1 MRLRKFNNNY
11 ALVRAL
17 HALPDGDTVDIY
29 LNDKPFFKELDF
41 TEFTPYIYVPEGKYR
56 LTVYPEGELDKPII
70 SEEIE
75 VNKDDLATIAVTGDS
90 NNIRVIPIKEDKEI
104 ADGNNSKIRF
114 VHLVPNGRTVDILL
128 DNTTAFSNIKFGDI
142 TPYLEVSP
150 NEYKADV
157 AASENNIIIKSDKIR
172 VNPNRIYTFYAIG
185 NAPNFEVMQSVDG
198 ATFLI

>member
-29 LNDKPFFKELDF
+29 LNDKPFFKGLNF
-41 TEFTPYIYVPEGKYR
+41 TEFTPYIYVPEGKYT
-56 LTVYPEGELDKPII
+56 LSIYPEGESDVPIV
-70 SEEIE
+70 SQE
-75 VNKDDLATIAVTGDS
+75 VDITKDDLVTVAVTGNVND
-90 NNIRVIPIKEDKEI
+90 IKILPIQEEKEI
-104 ADGNNSKIRF
+104 TDTSNSKIRF

-128 DNTTAFSNIKFGDI
+128 DNNTAFSDIVFGDV
-142 TPYLEVSP
+142 TPYLEVTP

-157 AASENNIIIKSDKIR
+157 VVSENNMTVKSDRIR

-185 NAPNFEVMQSVDG
+185 NAPNFEIMQSVDG